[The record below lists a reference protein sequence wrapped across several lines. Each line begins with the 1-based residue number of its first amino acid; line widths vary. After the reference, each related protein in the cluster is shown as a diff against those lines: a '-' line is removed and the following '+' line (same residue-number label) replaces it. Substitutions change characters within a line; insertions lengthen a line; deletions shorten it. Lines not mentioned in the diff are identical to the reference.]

1 MRVGDW
7 KGLLFLLHEMLL
19 AWKLSFSDC
28 LIDDEALGS
37 LLSDAELL

>member
-1 MRVGDW
+1 MNAGEW

-19 AWKLSFSDC
+19 AWKLSFPDC
-28 LIDDEALGS
+28 LISDEALSS